1 MGLPASWAPVH
12 RPSDD
17 GLVGFLVPDGERY
30 RPATVFGYVLGP
42 ATSEA
47 EARAVLIATGLDVLD
62 ERWVLV
68 HESVDRPTLVEIA
81 EASAERV
88 VVQTPFYAM
97 SGGRGLRWELPVPLE
112 GALLRQADLL
122 R

>member
-1 MGLPASWAPVH
+1 MSLPASWVAVR

-17 GLVGFLVPDGERY
+17 ELVGFLVPDGEDY

-47 EARAVLIATGLDVLD
+47 EARAVLIATGLDLLD

-81 EASAERV
+81 EASPERV
-88 VVQTPFYAM
+88 VVQTLYYAM
-97 SGGRGLRWELPVPLE
+97 SGGRGSRWQLPVPLE
-112 GALLRQADLL
+112 GALLRQADLE

>member
-1 MGLPASWAPVH
+1 MSLPASWLPVR
-12 RPSDD
+12 RPSD
-17 GLVGFLVPDGERY
+17 GELVGFLVPDGENY

-42 ATSEA
+42 AMPAA
-47 EARAVLIATGLDVLD
+47 EASAVLIATGLDVLH

-81 EASAERV
+81 EASPERV
-88 VVQTPFYAM
+88 VVQTLYYAM
-97 SGGRGLRWELPVPLE
+97 SGGRGSRWQLPVPL
-112 GALLRQADLL
+112 GGTLLRQADLS